1 MTVGSHLECQLQTA
15 QTHSETHGVE
25 VDVIILGGRGATAVI
40 SVGCKV
46 FSEWTQGVHIFEY
59 RNIHRDFLTS
69 SLPNIFRHVLLGPGE
84 QVQQRGGAEAHARL
98 LLLVVELDY
107 DVLHLVAPH

>member
-1 MTVGSHLECQLQTA
+1 MTVGSHLERQLHHVA
-15 QTHSETHGVE
+15 GVLWPPQRGQLH
-25 VDVIILGGRGATAVI
+25 LGRLALALL
-40 SVGCKV
+40 
-46 FSEWTQGVHIFEY
+46 
-59 RNIHRDFLTS
+59 RA
-69 SLPNIFRHVLLGPGE
+69 SLHVLLEPGE